1 MMSWGKPVQPV
12 ALCRLHSCQPETS
25 YISLRYAK
33 RRRIQWYWLI
43 PAPEVS
49 RSGSEHT
56 LGLELSMRTLARWH
70 RWSIMA
76 LFVLHVTSL
85 LLPLLLFTVEFFTG
99 AVFQLRGV
107 PAVSGK
113 AQKWG
118 RKISW
123 IQKYNKKCCN
133 TQEQTPEPRTSCM
146 YWLDIREMRKPQ
158 ISLPLFPS
166 FPGAQEFSALL
177 PGYIHTNPMTQPS
190 L

>member
-12 ALCRLHSCQPETS
+12 ALCRLHSCQLETS

-33 RRRIQWYWLI
+33 RRIQWYWLI

-70 RWSIMA
+70 RWSITA
-76 LFVLHVTSL
+76 SFVLHVTSL

-107 PAVSGK
+107 PAVFGR

-123 IQKYNKKCCN
+123 IQKYNEKCYN
-133 TQEQTPEPRTSCM
+133 TEEQTPEPRTSCVH
-146 YWLDIREMRKPQ
+146 WLDTGEMRKPQ
-158 ISLPLFPS
+158 ISLPLLPS
-166 FPGAQEFSALL
+166 FPKAQEFSALL
-177 PGYIHTNPMTQPS
+177 PGYIHTNLMTQPS